1 MFFSGEE
8 APEARPPV
16 IPVGPLF
23 PKPPLVGLL
32 APDLLPGLLVLPMV
46 ERALAAPVLAV
57 VLADS
62 IIFLKKPLL
71 FAFGV
76 PKPPR
81 TPALSIGSVVQSA
94 LGVGAG

>member
-1 MFFSGEE
+1 M
-8 APEARPPV
+8 
-16 IPVGPLF
+16 PVGVL
-23 PKPPLVGLL
+23 PPNMLLVGLCDP
-32 APDLLPGLLVLPMV
+32 ARLPGLLLLPMV
-46 ERALAAPVLAV
+46 ERALAAPVFAV

-76 PKPPR
+76 PSPPR

-94 LGVGAG
+94 LGVGTGWFSDA